1 MQRIICQL
9 FLVLKLEI
17 ETTGPQHTWRQAHFA
32 WTQTG
37 EFNLQQNCHY
47 FSKANDLT
55 QHLKCCFGHGQSILL
70 L

>member
-17 ETTGPQHTWRQAHFA
+17 ETAGPWHTRRHAHFA
-32 WTQTG
+32 CTQTG